1 MAFSAGLWPDS
12 RERMR
17 AAQCTRILPTL
28 AVTAVMVT
36 LAVARPAR
44 AQGTPASPA
53 PSPLM
58 APIGGPLLAEA
69 ASPDPGQR
77 MRAVATLQAART
89 PAAANLLVVMLQR
102 DFDSRV
108 RQAAALALGS
118 FHDPEL
124 RQPLEFAA
132 TADPDPQVRA
142 NAEQSRQIVAPFGKR
157 PKLAAGLSVLCPGCG
172 YFYLGQGARAGAY
185 LGAAAG
191 LIATGLFAIAQ
202 APIDPETNAHP
213 AGRGIPF
220 VMAAQNLWFYGIY
233 ASYRDARLARGDE
246 GYSFPVAKEELD
258 NLLLAP
264 FNPRVLKSPYVWA
277 GIPLL
282 LGGAIGF
289 GYLVSQFDHSANMG
303 STMRSLGDPGG
314 VRFLGRDYGT
324 GTGFALGELYNM
336 SLFLPVGV
344 GEEALFRGVVQ
355 AGLSESLGLWGGWA
369 AGSVVFGAVHVFNFI
384 GDSGGA
390 TTAALAVPYITLTGS
405 YLGQVYIRTHF
416 SLLAGTAIHFWYDF
430 LLSTF
435 AFIADPDNQPFNMR
449 VAIPF

>member
-1 MAFSAGLWPDS
+1 
-12 RERMR
+12 
-17 AAQCTRILPTL
+17 
-28 AVTAVMVT
+28 MVIA
-36 LAVARPAR
+36 LVAPVRPAL
-44 AQGTPASPA
+44 AQSGPAPTPPMAPALRA
-53 PSPLM
+53 PSPLL
-58 APIGGPLLAEA
+58 APIAGPLLAEA
-69 ASPDPGQR
+69 ASPDPGRR
-77 MRAVATLQAART
+77 MQAVAALQATGT

-118 FHDPEL
+118 FHDTYL
-124 RQPLEFAA
+124 REPLQYAA

-142 NAEQSRQIVAPFGKR
+142 NAEQSRKLIAPFAKR
-157 PKLAAGLSVLCPGCG
+157 PKLAAGLSVLCQGCC
-172 YFYLGQGARAGAY
+172 YFYLGQGGRAWSY

-191 LIATGLFAIAQ
+191 LVATGLYLVSQ
-202 APIDPETNAHP
+202 APIDPATNAHS

-220 VMAAQNLWFYGIY
+220 LQTAQNLWFYGIF

-246 GYSFPVAKEELD
+246 GYRFPVAREELGD
-258 NLLLAP
+258 LLLAP
-264 FNPRVLKSPYVWA
+264 FNPQVLKRPWVWA

-289 GYLVSQFDHSANMG
+289 GYLASQFDHSSSM
-303 STMRSLGDPGG
+303 SSSMRSLGDPGG
-314 VRFLGRDYGT
+314 VRFLGSDYAT
-324 GTGFALGELYNM
+324 GTGFALGEIYNVGLY
-336 SLFLPVGV
+336 LPTGV

-369 AGSVVFGAVHVFNFI
+369 LGSVIFGGAHVLNFI
-384 GDSGGA
+384 GDSNGA

-430 LLSTF
+430 LLSTI